1 MTSSTSVAPAG
12 GTSPGTRATGRRIE
26 PSARAAVARA
36 VALAVL
42 AGLLVLAAGGTYV
55 LSRTTIYE
63 ASVDVLVT
71 PSSGASD
78 ADAASLFD
86 SLSKGQ
92 VAATAA
98 EIYRQQ
104 RWRGDRLG
112 SIEAGVLT
120 PSAVIHVAARAPS
133 ATEAQELV
141 QAVVAA
147 AGPTID
153 RALDPYRVSRL
164 DTAEPSAASVGMSRA
179 LQLVLVLLAALVIG
193 GAVLR
198 LTYPQPTITPA

>member
-26 PSARAAVARA
+26 PSARAAVVRA

-98 EIYRQQ
+98 EIYRQRQ
-104 RWRGDRLG
+104 WKGDRSG
-112 SIEAGVLT
+112 SVQAGVVT
-120 PSAVIHVAARAPS
+120 PSAVVQVDARASS
-133 ATEAQELV
+133 AAGAQDLAET
-141 QAVVAA
+141 VVAA

-164 DTAEPSAASVGMSRA
+164 DSATPSAEAVGMSRGFQ
-179 LQLVLVLLAALVIG
+179 LGLVLVAAVVVG

-198 LTYPQPTITPA
+198 LTHPRPKVTAS